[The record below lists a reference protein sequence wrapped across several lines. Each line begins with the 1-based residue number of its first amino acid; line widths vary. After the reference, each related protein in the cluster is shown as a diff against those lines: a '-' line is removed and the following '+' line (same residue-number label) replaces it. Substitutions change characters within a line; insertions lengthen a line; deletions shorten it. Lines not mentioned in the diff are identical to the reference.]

1 MGCLYLYLYLTKK
14 QVCVQPT
21 VNSAVDICCCAP
33 LLLDVRRPPP
43 STDMS
48 LPAGRPAANPLHAA
62 VAVERWDRQTDG
74 PTPDRYADPAPH
86 TMPRGVKTHAT
97 LYISLTCIAFVG
109 RPEEKCR
116 SPSLAQVFTR
126 CRSL

>member
-1 MGCLYLYLYLTKK
+1 VFSLQSTR
-14 QVCVQPT
+14 P
-21 VNSAVDICCCAP
+21 SRFAAARRAAAP

-43 STDMS
+43 STDVS

-62 VAVERWDRQTDG
+62 VAVERWDRRSDG
-74 PTPDRYADPAPH
+74 PTPDRYGDPAPH

-116 SPSLAQVFTR
+116 SPSLAKIFTH